1 MDRII
6 EALEQMRDA
15 DNMLDYDTAMF
26 KALDAL
32 NEYVEELE
40 KNKPFL
46 KERLS

>member
-1 MDRII
+1 MEKII
-6 EALEQMRDA
+6 EALKQMRDA

-40 KNKPFL
+40 KTKPFL
-46 KERLS
+46 EERLS